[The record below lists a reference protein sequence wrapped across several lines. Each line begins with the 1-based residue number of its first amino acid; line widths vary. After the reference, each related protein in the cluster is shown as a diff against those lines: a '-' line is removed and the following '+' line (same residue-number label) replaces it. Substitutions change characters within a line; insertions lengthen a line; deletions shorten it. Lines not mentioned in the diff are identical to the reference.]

1 MRMLLA
7 AKNKPSNWRRV
18 RYVDLSTHTQASA
31 GSGRSAGS
39 PSSSKAPG
47 GKTGKGGGG
56 GGVRFAAVAESETA
70 ADDEGA
76 SEDELSKALA
86 AAPTQPPPRVPGQS
100 MLKRGCAVNG
110 QLLSEL
116 DEIENDPHK

>member
-1 MRMLLA
+1 MLLA

-18 RYVDLSTHTQASA
+18 RYLDLSTHTQASA
-31 GSGRSAGS
+31 GSGRTPGS
-39 PSSSKAPG
+39 SPDSSKAPG
-47 GKTGKGGGG
+47 GKTGKGG

-86 AAPTQPPPRVPGQS
+86 AAPSQPPPRVPGRS
-100 MLKRGCAVNG
+100 MAKRGSVVNG